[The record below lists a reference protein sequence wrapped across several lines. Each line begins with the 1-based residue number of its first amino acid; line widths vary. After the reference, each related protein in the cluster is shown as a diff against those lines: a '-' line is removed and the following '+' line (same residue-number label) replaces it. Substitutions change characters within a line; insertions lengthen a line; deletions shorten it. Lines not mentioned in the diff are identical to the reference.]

1 MQRDAY
7 YHPTVDS
14 SQEPFKWGLPDLDA
28 LRAFLKAELGWGQ
41 AKVDDLLLPI
51 IQKVSKRGQAAA
63 LNRQGNLNEFF
74 DVTSGSGTAAP
85 RKRQAYASKRLQQI
99 VSDFRKQQK
108 DNGAVPERESASP
121 SPEVEEETP
130 KPTKKRKSAK
140 KDSQGEGQPKKMARG
155 RDRSRWRGRGR
166 GKTVTERNQGANEE
180 EDEGSDDPKDEM
192 VHPSSVPDR
201 PLNKTLRPRPK
212 ARPAYRGAQETED
225 MTTAED
231 MTIAEDMR

>member
-1 MQRDAY
+1 LQRDAY

-51 IQKVSKRGQAAA
+51 IQKASKRGQAAA

-108 DNGAVPERESASP
+108 DNGAVPDRESASP

-130 KPTKKRKSAK
+130 KPTRKRKSSK
-140 KDSQGEGQPKKMARG
+140 KDPRGEDQREVAVGAGAGGGVMVVGEQQQNKMETLMRM
-155 RDRSRWRGRGR
+155 R
-166 GKTVTERNQGANEE
+166 T
-180 EDEGSDDPKDEM
+180 M
-192 VHPSSVPDR
+192 VIV
-201 PLNKTLRPRPK
+201 L
-212 ARPAYRGAQETED
+212 
-225 MTTAED
+225 
-231 MTIAEDMR
+231 